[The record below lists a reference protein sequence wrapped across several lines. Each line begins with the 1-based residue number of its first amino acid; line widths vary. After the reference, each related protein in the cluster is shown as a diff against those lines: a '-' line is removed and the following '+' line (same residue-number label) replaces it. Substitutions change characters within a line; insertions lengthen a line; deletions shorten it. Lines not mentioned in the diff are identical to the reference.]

1 MLGIPF
7 PVENLSLSGCV
18 PDGFLAV
25 DLVVFQLD
33 TAPAWDRNG
42 GAFCDLDAF
51 LVGATNFGGD
61 KFLGGVDQEVV
72 PLYAE
77 NSLVSWLDLEVAI
90 PGGSFHVF
98 QVESFEAGFFQKL
111 VLRICRP

>member
-18 PDGFLAV
+18 PDGFLAI

-33 TAPAWDRNG
+33 TAPALDCNG
-42 GAFCDLDAF
+42 GALCDLDAF

-72 PLYAE
+72 PLYPE
-77 NSLVSWLDLEVAI
+77 NSLISWLDLEVAI

-98 QVESFEAGFFQKL
+98 QVESSEAGFFKNL
-111 VLRICRP
+111 S